1 MSWQVR
7 KAVVPGIVVLAAL
20 ASTVYLLRTK
30 PVVEP
35 LDKVEQPWLVSAT
48 KVRLG
53 DIRPR
58 LRLYGEIVAGREV
71 ELRALVAGEVV
82 AVADT
87 FIDSGSLRQ
96 GDMIVAID
104 DFDYRARFDEL
115 TAQIREATARLEEIK
130 ARRNSHAAALR
141 RDQEMVE
148 LHQRDVERMS
158 ALSGRGT
165 VSEKKLDT
173 ARMELTKQQRTTE
186 IRQSDLRAET
196 AHIKQQEAVINRLNV
211 GLRRTERD
219 LQRVRL
225 TAPFDGFLAD
235 VQAQVGKRLS
245 ANDRVARLIDAGR
258 LEARVTLS
266 DGQYGRL
273 VSEDSRRGGQNES
286 QNGILIGREVEITWQ
301 VGGHQFPYKG
311 RLDRIGA
318 QIDSASGG
326 VQVYIRLEGV
336 DLSKP
341 LRPGAFVTIS
351 MPDRTFRGVA
361 QLPESALYDSNTVY
375 IIEGERLKKRQVEL
389 VARIGNDVLLRGK
402 IRDGDQVVTTRFAEI
417 GPGQKVEIR

>member
-20 ASTVYLLRTK
+20 AGAVYLLRTK
-30 PVVEP
+30 PVVAP
-35 LDKVEQPWLVSAT
+35 LDKVEQPWLVTAA
-48 KVRLG
+48 KVGLS
-53 DIRPR
+53 DIQPR
-58 LRLYGEIVAGREV
+58 LQLYGEIVAGREV

-82 AVADT
+82 TVADE
-87 FIDSGSLRQ
+87 FVDGGSLHR
-96 GDMIVAID
+96 GDMIIAID
-104 DFDYRARFDEL
+104 DFDYRAKYDEL
-115 TAQIREATARLEEIK
+115 SAQVREAKARLEEIK
-130 ARRNSHAAALR
+130 ARRKSHAAALR
-141 RDQEMVE
+141 RDLEMVK
-148 LHQRDVERMS
+148 LHQRDVERMT

-165 VSEKKLDT
+165 VSDKKMDT
-173 ARMELTKQQRTTE
+173 AHMALTQQQKAAE
-186 IRQSDLRAET
+186 MRQSDLAAEA
-196 AHIKQQEAVINRLNV
+196 AHIRQQEAVINRLNV
-211 GLRRTERD
+211 GLRRAKRD

-266 DGQYGRL
+266 DRQYGRL
-273 VSEDSRRGGQNES
+273 VSDGALAGRR
-286 QNGILIGREVEITWQ
+286 VEITWQ
-301 VGGHQFPYKG
+301 VGGHSFTYAG

-318 QIDSASGG
+318 RIDSASGG
-326 VQVYIRLEGV
+326 VQVFIRLEGI

-341 LRPGAFVTIS
+341 LRPGAFVTVT

-375 IIEGERLKKRQVEL
+375 VVQGERLEKRAVEL
-389 VARIGNDVLLRGK
+389 VARVGNDVLLRGE
-402 IRDGDQVVTTRFAEI
+402 IRNGEQVITTRFAEI

>member
-20 ASTVYLLRTK
+20 AGAVYLLRTK
-30 PVVEP
+30 PVVAP
-35 LDKVEQPWLVSAT
+35 MDKVEQPWLVTAA
-48 KVRLG
+48 KVGLG
-53 DIRPR
+53 DIQPR
-58 LRLYGEIVAGREV
+58 LQLYGEIVAGREV

-82 AVADT
+82 AVADK
-87 FIDSGSLRQ
+87 FVDGGSLRQ

-104 DFDYRARFDEL
+104 DFDYRARYDEL
-115 TAQIREATARLEEIK
+115 SAQVREATARLEEIK
-130 ARRNSHAAALR
+130 ARKKSYAAALR
-141 RDQEMVE
+141 RDLEMVK
-148 LHQRDVERMS
+148 LHERDVERMR

-165 VSEKKLDT
+165 VSDKKMDDAHMALTQQQKT
-173 ARMELTKQQRTTE
+173 AEM
-186 IRQSDLRAET
+186 RQSDLAAEA
-196 AHIKQQEAVINRLNV
+196 AHIRQQEAVINRLNV
-211 GLRRTERD
+211 GLRRAKRD

-266 DGQYGRL
+266 DRQYGRL
-273 VSEDSRRGGQNES
+273 VSDGA
-286 QNGILIGREVEITWQ
+286 LTGRPVKITWQ
-301 VGGHQFPYKG
+301 VGGHGFTYAG

-318 QIDSASGG
+318 RIDSASGG
-326 VQVYIRLEGV
+326 VQVFIRLAGV

-341 LRPGAFVTIS
+341 LRPGAFVTVT

-375 IIEGERLKKRQVEL
+375 VVQGERLEKRAVEL
-389 VARIGNDVLLRGK
+389 VARVGNDVLLRGE
-402 IRDGDQVVTTRFAEI
+402 IQNGEQVITTRFAEI

>member
-20 ASTVYLLRTK
+20 AGAVYLLLSK

-35 LDKVEQPWLVSAT
+35 LDKVEQPWLVTAA
-48 KVRLG
+48 KVGLG
-53 DIRPR
+53 DIQPR
-58 LRLYGEIVAGREV
+58 LQLYGEIVAGREV

-82 AVADT
+82 AVAENFVDG
-87 FIDSGSLRQ
+87 GSLRQ

-115 TAQIREATARLEEIK
+115 TAQIGEATARLEEIK
-130 ARRNSHAAALR
+130 ARRNSYAIALR
-141 RDQEMVE
+141 RDREMVE
-148 LHQRDVERMS
+148 LHQRDVERKR

-165 VSEKKLDT
+165 VSEKKLDS
-173 ARMELTKQQRTTE
+173 ARMELTKQQKATE
-186 IRQSDLRAET
+186 MRASDLRAET

-225 TAPFDGFLAD
+225 TAPFDGFLVD

-245 ANDRVARLIDAGR
+245 ANDRVARLIDADR

-273 VSEDSRRGGQNES
+273 VSEAGQNGGQNEI
-286 QNGILIGREVEITWQ
+286 QNGILAGRGAEITWQ
-301 VGGHQFPYKG
+301 VGGHQFHYKG

-318 QIDSASGG
+318 RIDSTSGG
-326 VQVYIRLEGV
+326 VQVYIRLQGV

-341 LRPGAFVTIS
+341 LRPGAFVSIT

-375 IIEGERLKKRQVEL
+375 VIEGERLKKRQVEL
-389 VARIGNDVLLRGK
+389 VARIGNDVLLRGE

>member
-1 MSWQVR
+1 
-7 KAVVPGIVVLAAL
+7 VVPAIVVLAAI
-20 ASTVYLLRTK
+20 AGAVYLLRTK

-35 LDKVEQPWLVSAT
+35 LDKVEQPWLVSAA
-48 KVRLG
+48 KVDLG
-53 DIRPR
+53 DIQPR

-87 FIDSGSLRQ
+87 FVDGGSLRQ

-115 TAQIREATARLEEIK
+115 TAQVSEATARLEEIK
-130 ARRNSHAAALR
+130 ARKNSFAAALR
-141 RDQEMVE
+141 RDREMVE
-148 LHQRDVERMS
+148 LHQRDVDRMN

-173 ARMELTKQQRTTE
+173 ARMELTKQQKAAE
-186 IRQSDLRAET
+186 MRQSDLRAES
-196 AHIKQQEAVINRLNV
+196 AHIKQQEAVINRFNV
-211 GLRRTERD
+211 GLRRAERD

-235 VQAQVGKRLS
+235 VQAQVGQRLS

-273 VSEDSRRGGQNES
+273 VLEGA
-286 QNGILIGREVEITWQ
+286 QNGTQNGSQGGSLIGREVQITWQ
-301 VGGHQFPYKG
+301 VGGHGFLYAG

-318 QIDSASGG
+318 RIDSASGG
-326 VQVYIRLEGV
+326 VQVYIRLDGV

-341 LRPGAFVTIS
+341 LRPGAFVSIN
-351 MPDRTFRGVA
+351 MADRTFRGVA
-361 QLPESALYDSNTVY
+361 QLPESALYDGNTVY
-375 IIEGERLKKRQVEL
+375 IVQGERLEKRQVEL

-402 IRDGDQVVTTRFAEI
+402 ISTGDQVVITRFAEI

>member
-20 ASTVYLLRTK
+20 AGAVYLLRTK

-35 LDKVEQPWLVSAT
+35 LDKVEQPWLVAAT
-48 KVRLG
+48 KVGLG
-53 DIRPR
+53 DIQPR

-82 AVADT
+82 AVAET
-87 FIDSGSLRQ
+87 FVDGGSLRQ

-104 DFDYRARFDEL
+104 DFDYRAKFDEL
-115 TAQIREATARLEEIK
+115 TAQIDEATARLEEIK
-130 ARRNSHAAALR
+130 ARRNSDAAALR
-141 RDQEMVE
+141 RDQEMVI
-148 LHQRDVERMS
+148 LLQRDVKRMN

-173 ARMELTKQQRTTE
+173 ARMELTKQQKTTE
-186 IRQSDLRAET
+186 MRQSGLRAET
-196 AHIKQQEAVINRLNV
+196 AHIKQQEAVINRLHV
-211 GLRRTERD
+211 GLRRAERN

-235 VQAQVGKRLS
+235 VEAQVGKRLS

-273 VSEDSRRGGQNES
+273 VSEGAPNSS
-286 QNGILIGREVEITWQ
+286 QNGTLVGRAIEITWQ

-318 QIDSASGG
+318 RIDSASGG

-341 LRPGAFVTIS
+341 LRPGAFVTIT
-351 MPDRTFRGVA
+351 MADRTFRGVA

-375 IIEGERLKKRQVEL
+375 VIEGERLKKRQVEL
-389 VARIGNDVLLRGK
+389 IARIGNDVLLRGE
-402 IRDGDQVVTTRFAEI
+402 IRNGDQVVTTRFAEI

>member
-1 MSWQVR
+1 MT
-7 KAVVPGIVVLAAL
+7 PF
-20 ASTVYLLRTK
+20 
-30 PVVEP
+30 E
-35 LDKVEQPWLVSAT
+35 
-48 KVRLG
+48 
-53 DIRPR
+53 
-58 LRLYGEIVAGREV
+58 GEIAEV
-71 ELRALVAGEVV
+71 
-82 AVADT
+82 
-87 FIDSGSLRQ
+87 
-96 GDMIVAID
+96 
-104 DFDYRARFDEL
+104 DFPPAYF
-115 TAQIREATARLEEIK
+115 Q
-130 ARRNSHAAALR
+130 ARRNSDAAALR
-141 RDQEMVE
+141 RDQEMVI
-148 LHQRDVERMS
+148 LLQRDVKRMN

-173 ARMELTKQQRTTE
+173 ARMELTKQQKTTE
-186 IRQSDLRAET
+186 MRQSGLRAET
-196 AHIKQQEAVINRLNV
+196 AHIKQQEAVINRLHV
-211 GLRRTERD
+211 GLRRAERN

-235 VQAQVGKRLS
+235 VEAQVGKRLS

-273 VSEDSRRGGQNES
+273 VSEGAPNSS
-286 QNGILIGREVEITWQ
+286 QNGTLVGRAIEITWQ

-318 QIDSASGG
+318 RIDSASGG

-341 LRPGAFVTIS
+341 LRPGAFVTIT
-351 MPDRTFRGVA
+351 MADRTFRGVA

-375 IIEGERLKKRQVEL
+375 VIEGERLKKRQVEL
-389 VARIGNDVLLRGK
+389 IARIGNDVLLRGE
-402 IRDGDQVVTTRFAEI
+402 IRNGDQVVTTRFAEI